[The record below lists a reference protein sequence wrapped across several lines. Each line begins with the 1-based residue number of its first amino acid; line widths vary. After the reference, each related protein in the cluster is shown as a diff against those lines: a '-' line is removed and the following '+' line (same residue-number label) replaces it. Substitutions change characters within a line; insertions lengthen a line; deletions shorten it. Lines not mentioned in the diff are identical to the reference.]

1 LSHSL
6 HEDTGFLNKHKK
18 NIGLKLAAIDIGS
31 NAVRL
36 LICNVL
42 QKKNKKVSLNKE
54 LLVRAPIRLGEQS
67 FLDGEIFEN
76 KIVLLSKACSAFK
89 NLMEIY
95 GVEHFKTFATSAMRE
110 AKNHDQIVDRIKAET
125 GVEIDVVPGKKE
137 AEIIYFAF
145 SDLLS
150 NQMHDTFLNIDVG
163 GGSTEFVIFHN
174 GKVVENRSFKIG
186 TLRVLNGI
194 VKDSSWGKMKE
205 WLEKISAEYD
215 NIYGLGSGGNIVKI
229 HKLFFDNIN
238 EAILPKTL
246 KEIKE
251 ELDSFTVRERMI
263 NYDIKSDRADVIAP
277 AAEIFTKILEWGK
290 IKRLFVP
297 KIGLSD
303 GIIRE
308 VYNDYLRK
316 KGEM

>member
-1 LSHSL
+1 M
-6 HEDTGFLNKHKK
+6 
-18 NIGLKLAAIDIGS
+18 KLAAIDIGS

-42 QKKNKKVSLNKE
+42 QKKNKKISLNKE

-95 GVEHFKTFATSAMRE
+95 GVEHFKAFATSAMRE
-110 AKNHDQIVDRIKAET
+110 AKNHKKIVDRIESET
-125 GVEIDVVPGKKE
+125 GVAIDVVPGTKE

-145 SDLLS
+145 SDLLA

-163 GGSTEFVIFHN
+163 GGSTEFVVFHN
-174 GKVVENRSFKIG
+174 GKVVENKSFKIG
-186 TLRVLNGI
+186 TLRVLNDI
-194 VKDSSWGKMKE
+194 VEEETWEEMKV
-205 WLEKISAEYD
+205 WLSKLNQTYD

-229 HKLFFDNIN
+229 HKLFFNNPN
-238 EAILPKTL
+238 EAIIPSTL
-246 KEIKE
+246 KQIQK
-251 ELDSFTVRERMI
+251 ELDSYTVRERMI
-263 NYDIKSDRADVIAP
+263 NYDIKADRADVIAP
-277 AAEIFTKILEWGK
+277 AAKIFNNVLDWAN

-308 VYNDYLRK
+308 VYNDYLRE
-316 KGEM
+316 KGKM

>member
-1 LSHSL
+1 M
-6 HEDTGFLNKHKK
+6 
-18 NIGLKLAAIDIGS
+18 KLAAIDIGS

-42 QKKNKKVSLNKE
+42 QKKNKKISLNKE

-76 KIVLLSKACSAFK
+76 KIVLLSKACSSFK

-110 AKNHDQIVDRIKAET
+110 AKNHNEIVERIKAET
-125 GVEIDVVPGKKE
+125 GVEIDVVPGTKE

-145 SDLLS
+145 SDLLA

-174 GKVVENRSFKIG
+174 GKVVENKSFKVG

-194 VKDSSWGKMKE
+194 VKDNTWEEMKL
-205 WLEKISAEYD
+205 WLEKTSEEYD

-229 HKLFFDNIN
+229 HKLFFTNPN
-238 EAILPKTL
+238 EAIIPKTL
-246 KEIKE
+246 KEIQK

-263 NYDIKSDRADVIAP
+263 NYDIKADRADVIAP
-277 AAEIFTKILEWGK
+277 AAEIFNRVLEWGK
-290 IKRLFVP
+290 IRRLFVP

-308 VYNDYLRK
+308 VYNDYLREQGK
-316 KGEM
+316 